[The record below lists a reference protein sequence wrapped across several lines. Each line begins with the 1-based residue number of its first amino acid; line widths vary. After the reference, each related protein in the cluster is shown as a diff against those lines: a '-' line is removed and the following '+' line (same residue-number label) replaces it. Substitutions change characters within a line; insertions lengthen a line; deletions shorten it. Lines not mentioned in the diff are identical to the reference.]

1 MAHPCYLGVDTAR
14 REELIAHRMSV
25 EEIARHI
32 GADSLGYLS
41 LPGLFNAVGMG
52 GDRLCSGCFT
62 GNYPVPV
69 QLEFTVDGK
78 MSLEEAARSEP
89 IEFFQGQMAFDIEQD
104 ELDRDRIPI
113 GADH

>member
-14 REELIAHRMSV
+14 REELIAHRMTV
-25 EEIARHI
+25 EEIAEHI

-41 LPGLFNAVGMG
+41 LPGLFSAVNLE

-62 GNYPVPV
+62 GNYPVPM
-69 QLEFTVDGK
+69 QLEFAVDGK
-78 MSLEEAARSEP
+78 LSLEAAAAHP
-89 IEFFQGQMAFDIEQD
+89 INFQQSRMEFDIPQE